1 MESWLS
7 LGLRIWRGDTR
18 GLAAQ
23 CTHPP
28 TPSPPATSPG
38 RPLQVDER
46 VQAANLLGS
55 RCLSGA
61 VGTFRC
67 QWMHLRDPEAQVG
80 SSLGEAP
87 GGAGSPDSALA
98 REGKGLLDILR
109 VHSMLDSGLRGS
121 WAG

>member
-1 MESWLS
+1 MVKFGAEDLE
-7 LGLRIWRGDTR
+7 RGPEGACR
-18 GLAAQ
+18 SV
-23 CTHPP
+23 H
-28 TPSPPATSPG
+28 PSPDPPSPG

-55 RCLSGA
+55 RCLAGA

-87 GGAGSPDSALA
+87 GGAGSPHSTLA